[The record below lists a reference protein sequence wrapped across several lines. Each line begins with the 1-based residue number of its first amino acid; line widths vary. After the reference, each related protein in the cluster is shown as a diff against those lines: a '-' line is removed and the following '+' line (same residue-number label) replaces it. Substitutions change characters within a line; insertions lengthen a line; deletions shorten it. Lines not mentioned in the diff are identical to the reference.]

1 MRMPSLAV
9 WSARWWFDIAPSLVR
24 CMTTYLC
31 NYRWRPRAAAL
42 LNDSRVPESLRVAAR
57 VVTVTK
63 VNDIEALTA
72 HNEHFIQACR
82 QGSWEMLQLI
92 LGSDFRYLDG
102 GSGEQWEQ
110 DRYVADLRDHPAPT
124 LAIDQ
129 LSIHLAG
136 DTAQVSARTSRSGSD
151 RHHRY
156 LDSYARRDG
165 HWVCV
170 HACVWPL
177 PFPAGDTVTT

>member
-1 MRMPSLAV
+1 
-9 WSARWWFDIAPSLVR
+9 
-24 CMTTYLC
+24 MTTYLC

-110 DRYVADLRDHPAPT
+110 GPV
-124 LAIDQ
+124 
-129 LSIHLAG
+129 
-136 DTAQVSARTSRSGSD
+136 
-151 RHHRY
+151 
-156 LDSYARRDG
+156 RRR
-165 HWVCV
+165 
-170 HACVWPL
+170 
-177 PFPAGDTVTT
+177 PAGPSRTDVGDRSAVDPPGR